1 MSARSKSV
9 WVDVHDEL
17 RFSYGDDFEHFGPGF
32 HRIPVTENVWIAGVP
47 ELASDIFICGSAM
60 DALSFGRVSPHY
72 AFVALGALPA
82 KSQLEN
88 LPDRRFHLLFPKDD
102 LGAVCD
108 LKVAAWLRKQAIKIT
123 LVNDAYQVL
132 FRNQSYHL
140 EKLSLNALEKV
151 SGYRFGIRTHKP
163 KNAITWTSALN
174 QRLFSPLSRPAPS

>member
-17 RFSYGDDFEHFGPGF
+17 RFSYGNDFEHYGPDF
-32 HRIPVTENVWIAGVP
+32 HRIPVTENVWIAGIP

-60 DALSFGRVSPHY
+60 DALCFGRVSPHY

-88 LPDRRFHLLFPKDD
+88 LPNRRFHLIFPKDD
-102 LGAVCD
+102 LGTVCD

-123 LVNDAYQVL
+123 LNENSFNVL
-132 FRNQSYHL
+132 FRNQNYDF
-140 EKLSLNALEKV
+140 EKLSLSALEKA

-174 QRLFSPLSRPAPS
+174 QRLSSLLSRPAPS